1 MASRRLSS
9 GLWWPLKLGFGHL
22 SPARTQRL
30 VAALARNCL
39 SIAVVC
45 AATPERTPAHGTDV
59 ATLYTGICA
68 CLVISTSRVHPYVLC
83 ALAGVAIHGVRFVQ
97 PVLID
102 AGWLVSKTFE
112 EIRGT
117 RQERLGF
124 AYFGFRKVAL
134 EEVDVSVLICAI
146 DLGDKCLVKNA
157 RRDLTLGLI
166 IDGHNS
172 VVEAASA
179 IIIRGHLSAVTGIME
194 EIDRTWLRNEPIH
207 CSQHVVAGRPLFEH
221 VASGQAAS
229 THCLEELA
237 DIVYILM
244 AALELMLAT
253 DIVYTNH
260 ERFLASWATATVDQ
274 WTPEHFIEM
283 GFLAGAWG
291 ELCGGFLSPNLTGG
305 LNSGYSSVSLSEMR
319 AEGGEVLRAEELAR
333 SGEFDGVLAVGCG
346 GDM

>member
-45 AATPERTPAHGTDV
+45 AATPERTSV
-59 ATLYTGICA
+59 AARIPSYC
-68 CLVISTSRVHPYVLC
+68 SRKPSSWHRLHPYVLC

-102 AGWLVSKTFE
+102 AGRLVSKTFE

-146 DLGDKCLVKNA
+146 DVWQFN
-157 RRDLTLGLI
+157 R
-166 IDGHNS
+166 
-172 VVEAASA
+172 
-179 IIIRGHLSAVTGIME
+179 
-194 EIDRTWLRNEPIH
+194 
-207 CSQHVVAGRPLFEH
+207 
-221 VASGQAAS
+221 
-229 THCLEELA
+229 
-237 DIVYILM
+237 
-244 AALELMLAT
+244 
-253 DIVYTNH
+253 
-260 ERFLASWATATVDQ
+260 
-274 WTPEHFIEM
+274 
-283 GFLAGAWG
+283 
-291 ELCGGFLSPNLTGG
+291 
-305 LNSGYSSVSLSEMR
+305 
-319 AEGGEVLRAEELAR
+319 
-333 SGEFDGVLAVGCG
+333 
-346 GDM
+346 